1 MDILQIVNKSGQ
13 FLYHGKDL
21 AAVMCT
27 AFL

>member
-1 MDILQIVNKSGQ
+1 MDILQTAIKAGQ